1 LKSLFR
7 RCPSCHS
14 TSPFSPSTFIRTIK
28 TPSSAPSP
36 GDRKAPKSTNPVLEQ
51 YLRAKP
57 KTVIKD
63 PELLRGAVAED
74 SIFEE
79 CEEAKA
85 GYKQAEGDAGEDV
98 KSPETV
104 APRNPENMANVLDP
118 DPWNRMRWEKKQ
130 VIRQIEK
137 RGRLTK
143 AQVLKRTE
151 RESTTK
157 SQLFTTSIKKLGM
170 LARQIAGKPI
180 EEAIVQM
187 QFSKKGVAKD
197 VKEHLEY
204 ARDMATVSRGLGL
217 GKAEGKT
224 GEPVEIQLK
233 DGRRKL
239 VKDRTGIYVD
249 QAWVT
254 KGPYQ
259 KSPEFRA
266 RGRVNLLY
274 HPHTSKRKNGKL
286 NTVIWLTP
294 CRNFA
299 PAEGR
304 GDENTTFRREA
315 KEEVE
320 QEAMA
325 SLA

>member
-1 LKSLFR
+1 LIHLR
-7 RCPSCHS
+7 TIR
-14 TSPFSPSTFIRTIK
+14 SPST
-28 TPSSAPSP
+28 APSP
-36 GDRKAPKSTNPVLEQ
+36 GDNKAPKSTNPVLEK
-51 YLRAKP
+51 YLKAKP
-57 KTVIKD
+57 KTVAKD

-79 CEEAKA
+79 GEEAETS
-85 GYKQAEGDAGEDV
+85 YKRSEEDDAAD
-98 KSPETV
+98 PESRERKV
-104 APRNPENMANVLDP
+104 PRNPENIANVLDP
-118 DPWNRMRWEKKQ
+118 DPWNRMRWEKKM

-143 AQVLKRTE
+143 AQTLKRTE
-151 RESTTK
+151 RESMTK
-157 SQLFTTSIKKLGM
+157 SQLFTTSVKKLGM
-170 LARQIAGKPI
+170 LARQISGKPI

-204 ARDMATVSRGLGL
+204 ARDMAIVSRGLGL
-217 GKAEGKT
+217 GKVEGRA

-254 KGPYQ
+254 RGPYQ

-266 RGRVNLLY
+266 RGRVNLLH
-274 HPHTSKRKNGKL
+274 HPHTSKSNG
-286 NTVIWLTP
+286 NQ
-294 CRNFA
+294 N
-299 PAEGR
+299 
-304 GDENTTFRREA
+304 
-315 KEEVE
+315 
-320 QEAMA
+320 
-325 SLA
+325 